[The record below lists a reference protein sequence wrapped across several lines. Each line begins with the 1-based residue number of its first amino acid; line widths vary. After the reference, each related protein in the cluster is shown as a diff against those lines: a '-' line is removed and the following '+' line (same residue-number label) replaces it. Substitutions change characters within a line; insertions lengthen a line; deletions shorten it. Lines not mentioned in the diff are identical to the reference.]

1 MDFSQ
6 RSYQKELLDDDDIPF
21 EDIRRNM
28 YELDLINTYL
38 GGHNIT
44 IQGIK
49 SIIGDIAVF
58 KATNVPL
65 RICEIG
71 CGGGDNLIAI
81 EKWCNKHG
89 INVELIGIDIK
100 KECIEYARS
109 RISKENYKWIISD
122 FRDVYF
128 QNQRPSIIF
137 SSLFCHHFTEV
148 EVIEMLWWLKNN
160 SAMGFFINDLH
171 RHSFAYYSIKGITKF
186 FSKSYLV
193 KNDAPLSVL
202 RGFSRSEWQ
211 AILEEAKVTNY
222 KLLWKWA
229 FRWLIVRRNGS

>member
-21 EDIRRNM
+21 EDIQRNM

-49 SIIGDIAVF
+49 SIIGNNPALRENGAAI
-58 KATNVPL
+58 

-81 EKWCNKHG
+81 EKWCNKNG
-89 INVELIGIDIK
+89 IKVELIGIDIK

-109 RISKENYKWIISD
+109 RRSTDNYKWIISD

-128 QNQRPSIIF
+128 QNQRPAIIF

-148 EVIEMLWWLKNN
+148 EVIEMLWWMKNN
-160 SAMGFFINDLH
+160 SALGFFINDL
-171 RHSFAYYSIKGITKF
+171 
-186 FSKSYLV
+186 
-193 KNDAPLSVL
+193 
-202 RGFSRSEWQ
+202 
-211 AILEEAKVTNY
+211 
-222 KLLWKWA
+222 
-229 FRWLIVRRNGS
+229 